1 MDERIWVRY
10 ELSSRTDHDKG
21 GLSPTG
27 RRSIGPVIR
36 TPLGVLM
43 FLQVLVGLGMVI
55 VGIAAGGGQGR
66 SVVVLGLIFIVFAVL
81 TIRKA
86 QT

>member
-1 MDERIWVRY
+1 
-10 ELSSRTDHDKG
+10 
-21 GLSPTG
+21 
-27 RRSIGPVIR
+27 
-36 TPLGVLM
+36 VLM